1 MDITEQIVTASLD
14 HWALIAGIVIV
25 LAWVAKT
32 FFPGILDSRKKKL
45 QAAEDALPQSVIV
58 KLDPATAD
66 ALREI
71 GEVLKNI
78 ASVTLRTDAEGIP
91 LVYSDRKQ
99 SAAITK
105 IAEIIKEIAAAQQHL
120 VESMSRLDARFAEH
134 DRADSI
140 VFTRLADAQARLEN
154 IGNSNRESLIV
165 FGKDHEA
172 ALKALDEIREFQ
184 NDHDQRVMK
193 AVALQEEILK
203 QTIQNK

>member
-14 HWALIAGIVIV
+14 HWALIVGIVIV

-32 FFPGILDSRKKKL
+32 FFPGILDSRKRKA
-45 QAAEDALPQSVIV
+45 QAESDALPQSVIV

-78 ASVTLRTDAEGIP
+78 AAVTLRTDAEGVP

-99 SAAITK
+99 GAAITK
-105 IAEIIKEIAAAQQHL
+105 LAEIIKEIADAQRHL
-120 VESMSRLDARFAEH
+120 VDSMSRLDARFAEH

-140 VFTRLADAQARLEN
+140 IFARMADAQSRLEM
-154 IGNSNRESLIV
+154 IGNSNRDSLIV
-165 FGKDHEA
+165 FRKDHEQ
-172 ALKALDEIREFQ
+172 ALKALDEIRMSQ
-184 NDHDQRVMK
+184 TDHDNRVMK
-193 AVALQEEILK
+193 AVALQEDILK
-203 QTIQNK
+203 QIDKK